1 MKVNINMSITSRN
14 WAFLEIFSDIML
26 ISYLVKF
33 SIELLNFQES
43 PGISK
48 LLLPAVTFSRWLN

>member
-1 MKVNINMSITSRN
+1 
-14 WAFLEIFSDIML
+14 ML

-48 LLLPAVTFSRWLN
+48 LLLPAVTFSRWLNQGFFYLYNLKF